1 MPRCP
6 ACREWIEGERDQ
18 VGARCPHCRLPLYE
32 RPELFK
38 PRPPSTGNL
47 CTVHPGSPALGAC
60 QRCGNFQCD
69 LCRTRWHNRALCAA
83 CVSRLLE
90 EGGADLQDVRAGRLQ
105 SVLALALGI
114 ISWVLVLIGIVI
126 IGIAVAANGPRGLD
140 AGVILV
146 LGAAVLLMLSSVV
159 PAAFGVGHGAAALR
173 ARSSHMILAA
183 VGVIL
188 SGLDIGALIGLFTF
202 AYWQN

>member
-1 MPRCP
+1 MPYCP
-6 ACREWIEGERDQ
+6 ACRAPIGGERER
-18 VGARCPHCRLPLYE
+18 VGARCPRCRLPLYE

-38 PRPPSTGNL
+38 PRVTGDNF
-47 CTVHPGSPALGAC
+47 CSFHPQNPAVGPC

-90 EGGADLQDVRAGRLQ
+90 EGAADPQDVRAGRLQ